1 MAVCEDKR
9 LNAVKRQLRI
19 SKRVSEWGGTATWPE
34 QSCPVLLS
42 SRFSYMENT
51 WQIIFVRTQA
61 QVANIGEF

>member
-19 SKRVSEWGGTATWPE
+19 SKRVSEWAGTATWQE
-34 QSCPVLLS
+34 QSCLVLLS

-51 WQIIFVRTQA
+51 WQIIFVRTHA